1 MDWKTFVAQI
11 IDTLAWPAV
20 VLLVVYQLRDKIA
33 ELLPRLKKFKHKE
46 TEIEFAEGVT
56 ELVQEREATEGAEI
70 ELPRSDEFRDQFDFL
85 MRLANISPRSAVI
98 ESFRILEA
106 AAAKKAARLYP
117 HEEGRSVR
125 SPLQLQK
132 MLKGEVFDSQQY
144 HQFNQLRKLRNE
156 AAHTE
161 DFDVRGMPVEAYID
175 IALSLAARLEG
186 DNP

>member
-85 MRLANISPRSAVI
+85 MRLANISPSYCQIWCTGSGGV
-98 ESFRILEA
+98 
-106 AAAKKAARLYP
+106 
-117 HEEGRSVR
+117 
-125 SPLQLQK
+125 
-132 MLKGEVFDSQQY
+132 
-144 HQFNQLRKLRNE
+144 
-156 AAHTE
+156 
-161 DFDVRGMPVEAYID
+161 PV
-175 IALSLAARLEG
+175 
-186 DNP
+186 

>member
-1 MDWKTFVAQI
+1 
-11 IDTLAWPAV
+11 
-20 VLLVVYQLRDKIA
+20 
-33 ELLPRLKKFKHKE
+33 
-46 TEIEFAEGVT
+46 
-56 ELVQEREATEGAEI
+56 
-70 ELPRSDEFRDQFDFL
+70 
-85 MRLANISPRSAVI
+85 
-98 ESFRILEA
+98 
-106 AAAKKAARLYP
+106 
-117 HEEGRSVR
+117 
-125 SPLQLQK
+125 

>member
-1 MDWKTFVAQI
+1 MGWKTFVAQI

-20 VLLVVYQLRDKIA
+20 VLIVIYQLRDKIA

-56 ELVQEREATEGAEI
+56 ELVQEREATGDTEV

-85 MRLANISPRSAVI
+85 LRLANISPRSAVI

-117 HEEGRSVR
+117 HGEGRSVR
-125 SPLQLQK
+125 SPIQLHRV
-132 MLKGEVFDSQQY
+132 LKGHVFDSQQY

-161 DFDVRGMPVEAYID
+161 DFDVRGMPVESYID

-186 DNP
+186 GDP